1 MVKHPDLAIAV
12 FLPLPGCDCRAQN
25 ADACCYKIAAISRS
39 RLLPLLPFAGRA
51 IRGSGFASKFDV
63 EAI

>member
-12 FLPLPGCDCRAQN
+12 FLPLPECDCRVQN
-25 ADACCYKIAAISRS
+25 ADACCYKIAAISR
-39 RLLPLLPFAGRA
+39 LLPLFPFAGRA